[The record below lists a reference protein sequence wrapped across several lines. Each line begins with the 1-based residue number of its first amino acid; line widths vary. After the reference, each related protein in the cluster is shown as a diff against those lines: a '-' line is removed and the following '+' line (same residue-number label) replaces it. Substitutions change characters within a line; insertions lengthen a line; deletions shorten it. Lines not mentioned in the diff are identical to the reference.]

1 MHESDIN
8 YNLGILIILLL
19 MFWFTC
25 KCIGQNNDHYYN
37 RERFTDNT
45 KLIYGDSP
53 IALSSST
60 IPYIRMNDTKVI
72 EVPNS
77 KSAMRHLFDEDMVPC
92 KLDTDVDSDGSIMH
106 MRKKEIESFKG
117 GRPTGLTPQRKYQNI
132 DRSDRIPMPSY

>member
-1 MHESDIN
+1 MPDNDIN
-8 YNLGILIILLL
+8 YSLGTLIILLL

-37 RERFTDNT
+37 ERFTDNT

-53 IALSSST
+53 ITLSSST
-60 IPYIRMNDTKVI
+60 IPYIRMNATNLI

-92 KLDTDVDSDGSIMH
+92 KLDTSVDIDGSIMH
-106 MRKKEIESFKG
+106 MRKKEIETYK
-117 GRPTGLTPQRKYQNI
+117 GRPLGLTDQRIHQNI
-132 DRSDRIPMPSY
+132 DRKDRIPMPSY

>member
-1 MHESDIN
+1 MPDNDIN
-8 YNLGILIILLL
+8 YSLGTLIILLL

-37 RERFTDNT
+37 ERFTDNT

-53 IALSSST
+53 ITLSSST
-60 IPYIRMNDTKVI
+60 IPYIRMNATNLI

-92 KLDTDVDSDGSIMH
+92 KLDTSVDIDGSIMH
-106 MRKKEIESFKG
+106 MRKKEIETYK
-117 GRPTGLTPQRKYQNI
+117 GRPRGLTDQRIHQNI
-132 DRSDRIPMPSY
+132 DRKDRIPMPSY